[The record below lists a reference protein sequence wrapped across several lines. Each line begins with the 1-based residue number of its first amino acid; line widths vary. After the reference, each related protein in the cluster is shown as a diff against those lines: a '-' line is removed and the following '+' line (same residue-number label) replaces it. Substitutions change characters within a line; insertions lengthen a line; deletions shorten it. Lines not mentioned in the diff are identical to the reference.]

1 MQQRQLGIGGP
12 MLSVIGLGT
21 WAIGGGDWKFGWGDQ
36 DDEAAVSAV
45 IEAVRLGISWVDTAA
60 IYGEGRSEELVAR
73 ALQQIPVSERPL
85 VATKCGRVALG
96 NGEIGKCLRR
106 ASVIAECEA
115 SLRRLR
121 VDCIDLYQMHWPEPD
136 EEIEEGWQTLVDL
149 QRQGKVRYIGVSNHS
164 VSQMQRLQA
173 IHPIQSQQPP
183 YSMIARDVET
193 EILPYCGQ
201 QGIGVVCYSPLGK
214 GLLTGAFSQERAAGL
229 SQKDHRSRDPRFQT
243 PQLEINLRFVERLRE
258 ISGGLGWTLTDLAIA
273 WTLRRS
279 ELTSAIVGAR
289 SPQQIQQT
297 YTAGL
302 RTLASDAASAVE
314 RAIEE
319 RTGQLESVGGAAKP
333 RV

>member
-1 MQQRQLGIGGP
+1 MQQRQLGTGGP
-12 MLSVIGLGT
+12 MLSLIGLGT

-36 DDEAAVSAV
+36 DDQAAVAAV
-45 IEAVRLGISWVDTAA
+45 IEAVRLGINWVDTAA

-73 ALQQIPVSERPL
+73 ALQQIPAAERPL

-96 NGEIGKCLRR
+96 HGEIGKCLRR

-115 SLRRLR
+115 SLRRLQ

-183 YSMIARDVET
+183 YSMIARDVES
-193 EILPYCGQ
+193 EILPFCGQ

-229 SQKDHRSRDPRFQT
+229 SQKDHRSRDPRFQS
-243 PQLEINLRFVERLRE
+243 PQLEINLRFVEQLRE
-258 ISGGLGWTLTDLAIA
+258 IAGG
-273 WTLRRS
+273 
-279 ELTSAIVGAR
+279 
-289 SPQQIQQT
+289 
-297 YTAGL
+297 
-302 RTLASDAASAVE
+302 
-314 RAIEE
+314 
-319 RTGQLESVGGAAKP
+319 
-333 RV
+333 